1 MTPERLSPQRPDNLY
16 TPVGR
21 YHRTHGSF
29 GHKAKRRAVTLNADH
44 ARFGV
49 VAAGTAVTLGL
60 GFLIGR
66 AAQRFVTERTQP
78 RIR

>member
-1 MTPERLSPQRPDNLY
+1 
-16 TPVGR
+16 
-21 YHRTHGSF
+21 
-29 GHKAKRRAVTLNADH
+29 
-44 ARFGV
+44 
-49 VAAGTAVTLGL
+49 VTLGL